1 MQSFLFRDAGDES
14 EPLVISQE
22 SAGAIGHKIYPGAL
36 VLCGLLSAQEPAAAP
51 SSAAAAAAAAVSALV
66 PPGALALELGAGVC
80 GLPSLLLARAGRHAL
95 ATDVPAVLPRLAQN
109 IAANAPGRR
118 RRRAAEETEDTK
130 AQRCPDPA
138 GAQAPAAGD
147 ECGSCAVLPLSWGVD
162 ADVAALRDYLR
173 DAARGAQ
180 QRASGL
186 PDVIVGADV
195 VYHEEL
201 IDPLLSTLRL
211 LTDADADSGAPP
223 VIVLSYVQR
232 FKRAKRFLRLARKH
246 FDVDAIATGDVV
258 DYDVLTWALPLV
270 AGARAARAARARG
283 ASSAEVAAAAA
294 AAKVCVTPA
303 SADHASFLRTLV
315 EAAEEARAAGAAGC
329 AGAMGA
335 AGAEAAQDSEA
346 AGSASHHID
355 SDPEDEWENAA
366 GFAQRLLSGLASS
379 AAGGSDVGA
388 NSDTGDKR
396 CVDGSTADGALR
408 LAARAAARELG
419 VALHGPL
426 QSFVW
431 VMRRRRHR

>member
-1 MQSFLFRDAGDES
+1 MQSFLFHAGDP
-14 EPLVISQE
+14 PLVISQD
-22 SAGAIGHKIYPGAL
+22 SAGAIGRKIYPGAL

-51 SSAAAAAAAAVSALV
+51 SSAAAAAAAAAVSALV

-118 RRRAAEETEDTK
+118 RRRAAE
-130 AQRCPDPA
+130 AQEGAKEEHCPDPA

-147 ECGSCAVLPLSWGVD
+147 ECGSCAALPLSWGVD

-294 AAKVCVTPA
+294 TAKVCVTPA

-315 EAAEEARAAGAAGC
+315 EAAEEARAAGATGC

-335 AGAEAAQDSEA
+335 AAAQDSEA

-355 SDPEDEWENAA
+355 SDPEDEWEDAA

-388 NSDTGDKR
+388 DADTGDKR

-431 VMRRRRHR
+431 VMRRRRRR